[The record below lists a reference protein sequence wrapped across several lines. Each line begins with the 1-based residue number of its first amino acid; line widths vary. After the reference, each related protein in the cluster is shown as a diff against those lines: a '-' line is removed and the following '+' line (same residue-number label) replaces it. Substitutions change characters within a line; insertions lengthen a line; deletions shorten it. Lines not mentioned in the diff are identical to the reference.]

1 MQTQEHQFNELD
13 IRAVLLLKKRV
24 VDEKDIQT
32 YVNEISTYVNSLN
45 YLYIYNMTNQ
55 DLTDFYKALKKFNNI
70 SYATVEDYGEVENY
84 QMAYEQLIDSG
95 WQYGVVLEQGYY
107 YEEGD
112 FLRLRKYAIEHIDKN
127 IAVITALP
135 LRGCEPF
142 SRSGEEY
149 RECKGCH
156 LTGALVNLDI
166 FNKIGGLKIE
176 YYQSMF
182 DYEYCL
188 RAQKNNYKIILLENC
203 VIRTTNYKIVEKRY
217 FFMKFSSF
225 EYDLMDL
232 YYQTRNRFYLWEEYE
247 TINPEYVKL
256 DKKLYKDERYDI
268 KRSDPQYRD
277 KFYMME
283 EAKYDY
289 IRRITG
295 KYKGGKESEKD

>member
-1 MQTQEHQFNELD
+1 
-13 IRAVLLLKKRV
+13 
-24 VDEKDIQT
+24 
-32 YVNEISTYVNSLN
+32 
-45 YLYIYNMTNQ
+45 
-55 DLTDFYKALKKFNNI
+55 
-70 SYATVEDYGEVENY
+70 
-84 QMAYEQLIDSG
+84 
-95 WQYGVVLEQGYY
+95 
-107 YEEGD
+107 
-112 FLRLRKYAIEHIDKN
+112 
-127 IAVITALP
+127 
-135 LRGCEPF
+135 
-142 SRSGEEY
+142 
-149 RECKGCH
+149 
-156 LTGALVNLDI
+156 
-166 FNKIGGLKIE
+166 
-176 YYQSMF
+176 MF

-256 DKKLYKDERYDI
+256 DKKLYKDEKYDI

-283 EAKYDY
+283 EAKYGY